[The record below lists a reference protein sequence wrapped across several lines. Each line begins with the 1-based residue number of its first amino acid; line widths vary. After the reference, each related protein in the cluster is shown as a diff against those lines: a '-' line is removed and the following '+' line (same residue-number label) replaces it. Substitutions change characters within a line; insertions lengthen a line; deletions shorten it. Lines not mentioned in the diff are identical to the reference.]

1 MPPKHQVGG
10 SNPPGRTKWRA
21 APAFFVDKLGGVDR
35 RRLIVT
41 IDGPGAS
48 GKSST
53 ARGVARAL
61 GIPYVSSGMLYR
73 AAALAVLREGADPGD
88 EEAVMRAVARHRIRL
103 VPRVEGDRVFL
114 DDEEVTEKLHT
125 AEVDRV
131 VSPIAR
137 HPRLRAWVNEALKE
151 LEPPFVVD
159 GRDMGR
165 VVFPEAPYKFFL
177 WADPRVRAERRAR
190 QRGED
195 PRKVEAELRARD
207 ERDRAQTEPAPDA
220 VFLDTSGMT
229 LEEVVDRVVEEIRR
243 RDP

>member
-1 MPPKHQVGG
+1 V
-10 SNPPGRTKWRA
+10 R
-21 APAFFVDKLGGVDR
+21 FVAKLGGVDR
-35 RRLIVT
+35 SRLIVT

-73 AAALAVLREGADPGD
+73 AAALAVLREGADPED
-88 EEAVMRAVARHRIRL
+88 EEAVMRAVSRHRIRL
-103 VPRVEGDRVFL
+103 VPRVEGDQVFL
-114 DDEEVTEKLHT
+114 DGEEVTEGLHT

-137 HPRLRAWVNEALKE
+137 HPRLRAWVNARLKE

-159 GRDMGR
+159 GRDMGS
-165 VVFPEAPYKFFL
+165 VVFPEAPFKFFL

-190 QRGED
+190 ERGED
-195 PRKVEAELRARD
+195 VARVEAELRARD
-207 ERDRAQTEPAPDA
+207 ARDQAQTQPAPDA
-220 VFLDTSGMT
+220 IFLDTSAMT
-229 LEEVVDRVVEEIRR
+229 LEEVVDRVVGEIRR